1 MLHSLRDIKK
11 TNLKKYGG
19 VGETLLRQ
27 NFSLISDVNLY
38 QEILDNIGLEFRS
51 DGTYSAKLAYK
62 MKFEVINSTS
72 LNASSLKEKIKKRK
86 FEGLGILPNANSLLG
101 W

>member
-1 MLHSLRDIKK
+1 
-11 TNLKKYGG
+11 
-19 VGETLLRQ
+19 
-27 NFSLISDVNLY
+27 LISDVNLY

-51 DGTYSAKLAYK
+51 DGTYSAKSAYK